1 MFTILQHRQNLI
13 YKPIGYYNLN
23 LQDRVSFCAF
33 HYSKKRE
40 RRAGGL
46 ELKFYL

>member
-1 MFTILQHRQNLI
+1 MFTILQPRQNLI

-23 LQDRVSFCAF
+23 LLDRVSFCAS

-40 RRAGGL
+40 GGGL